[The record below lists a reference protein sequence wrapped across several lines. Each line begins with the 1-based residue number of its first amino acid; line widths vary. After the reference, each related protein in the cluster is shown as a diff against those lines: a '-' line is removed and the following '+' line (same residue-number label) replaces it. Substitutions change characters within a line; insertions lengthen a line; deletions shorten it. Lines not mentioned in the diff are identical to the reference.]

1 MELMKKTMLAL
12 ALPLMLAACGPQPPT
27 AAPKSAAD
35 NEGGRPTGD
44 TFTRQRL
51 DQALPGGFEIPFDY
65 HLRSDR
71 VVDGEG
77 PERRIQVDVFG
88 ADADGALDAITRN
101 FRGQG
106 FRASRPRDRTEG
118 GQRVVYRHEDG
129 RYATASTWTPD
140 QKKTASPRAEA
151 VAYIAWRL
159 EAAATQAQDGDGE
172 GAPPQ

>member
-1 MELMKKTMLAL
+1 MKKTMLILAL
-12 ALPLMLAACGPQPPT
+12 AALPPLLAGCGPQPPT
-27 AAPKSAAD
+27 AEPTTAAD
-35 NEGGRPTGD
+35 GRARPAGD
-44 TFTRQRL
+44 TFARQRL
-51 DQALPGGFEIPFDY
+51 DQALPGGFEMPFDY

-88 ADADGALDAITRN
+88 ADADGALEAITRN
-101 FRGQG
+101 FRDQG

-118 GQRVVYRHEDG
+118 GQRVVYRHADG
-129 RYATASTWTPD
+129 RHATASTWTPE
-140 QKKTASPRAEA
+140 QKKTVAPRAEA

-159 EAAATQAQDGDGE
+159 ESASAEAQDGEGE